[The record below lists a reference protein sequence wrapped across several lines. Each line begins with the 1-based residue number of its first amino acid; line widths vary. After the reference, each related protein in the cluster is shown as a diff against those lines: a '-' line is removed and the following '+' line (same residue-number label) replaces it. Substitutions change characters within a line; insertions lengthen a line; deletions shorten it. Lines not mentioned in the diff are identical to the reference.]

1 MKINNDTN
9 SSMNRS
15 NTCVLMITVICQC
28 SRIMVGIL
36 EEVLWKIQTLLK
48 FNKFIFIYYEI
59 VKKLGLELSKYFYSY
74 FLLNK
79 LLQFI

>member
-1 MKINNDTN
+1 MDDY
-9 SSMNRS
+9 SDLSMF
-15 NTCVLMITVICQC
+15 
-28 SRIMVGIL
+28 
-36 EEVLWKIQTLLK
+36 K
-48 FNKFIFIYYEI
+48 KFIFIYYEI